1 MRITINGQLKDLSA
15 AGNLRAIVDQFSG
28 RNMHVIAELNG
39 NVVNRSSWE
48 QTAVREGDSV
58 ELVNLVGGG

>member
-1 MRITINGQLKDLSA
+1 MKITVNGQLKDLTA
-15 AGNLRAIVDQFSG
+15 AASLRAVVDQFSG

-39 NVVNRSSWE
+39 TVVNRSSWE
-48 QTAVREGDSV
+48 QTAIREGDSV